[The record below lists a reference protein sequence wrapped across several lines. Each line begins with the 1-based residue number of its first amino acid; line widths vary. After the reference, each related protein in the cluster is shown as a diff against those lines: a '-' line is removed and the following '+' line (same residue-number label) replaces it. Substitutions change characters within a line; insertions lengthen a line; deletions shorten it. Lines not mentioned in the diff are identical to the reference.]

1 MGFRVRPTT
10 TQSPL
15 AQIWPLQCQTPSL
28 GGGTALTYPS
38 LTLIAGVGTLLALQ
52 WHLRVQ
58 GNGPLAARSPRLH
71 CYAFAPPCTMSL
83 ALARAARD
91 HVTSVVLRD
100 DFVSRWSIGSTR
112 DVVVAAA
119 LLAKEPGVVER
130 VLSIGVG
137 GLSHTSSSAAAAAEL
152 SLRSLDDGPETPT
165 GTCEF
170 ALKCCAEDGPRAGMR
185 LICVET
191 WERGF
196 VRTLSMCAR
205 ERVCVRVISA

>member
-1 MGFRVRPTT
+1 VGSDQGEGYGDQTTARAYRASSTSTFTPPHSLYALDHAHLIILTPTT

-15 AQIWPLQCQTPSL
+15 
-28 GGGTALTYPS
+28 

-58 GNGPLAARSPRLH
+58 GNGPLPMRSPRLH

-83 ALARAARD
+83 ALARSARD

-100 DFVSRWSIGSTR
+100 DFVCRWSIGSTR

-119 LLAKEPGVVER
+119 LLANEPGVVER

-137 GLSHTSSSAAAAAEL
+137 GLSHTSSSAAAVAAEL

-165 GTCEF
+165 GT
-170 ALKCCAEDGPRAGMR
+170 
-185 LICVET
+185 
-191 WERGF
+191 
-196 VRTLSMCAR
+196 
-205 ERVCVRVISA
+205 